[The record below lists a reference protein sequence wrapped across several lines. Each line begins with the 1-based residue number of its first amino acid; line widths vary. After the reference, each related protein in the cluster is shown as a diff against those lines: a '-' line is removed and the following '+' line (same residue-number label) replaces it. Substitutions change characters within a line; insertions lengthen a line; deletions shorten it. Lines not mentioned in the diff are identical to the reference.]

1 MIHPTLNWSLTMSRT
16 HTMIAAAVASAAFA
30 APAAAQQPRALP
42 APDATFEEPFS
53 SISGLRELSNGRVLI
68 ADARDKVLALVDLA
82 AQSSMP
88 IGREGSGPGEY
99 GLPMRL
105 FAAPNDTSYL
115 YDPLNQRYLL
125 VTADGKAI
133 DQFRVE
139 LDGEPTTGDTPQR
152 RPVGEAGRGAPAR
165 PAGAGRPGGPGGVR
179 FGFSMPSASD
189 AKGRLYFESAATTRN
204 EQGVPVPADSAALTR
219 WDRRTKAVDTLAWV
233 RLAKANVQVSG
244 SANNQ
249 RVMVGGANP
258 LAPRDAWVVFPDGR
272 VAVVRAEPYRVD
284 MIQPN
289 GSMMRGQPI
298 KYTPI
303 KFTEADRK
311 EEEALRNRA
320 RQNSMMVTMS
330 IGPGGTQRSAQMGPG
345 ANAPPLEPLTDWPE
359 VKPAFRPGMN
369 AAWARPDGELWIR
382 RMEPAGA
389 KGTLYDVFNAQGAL
403 THQVRVPEGWNVVGV
418 GRGTVYTTKADED
431 DLLYLQRHRM

>member
-1 MIHPTLNWSLTMSRT
+1 MSRT
-16 HTMIAAAVASAAFA
+16 HSMFAVAVATTAFA

-53 SISGLRELSNGRVLI
+53 SVSGLRELSNGRLLI
-68 ADARDKVLALVDLA
+68 ADARDKVFALVDLA
-82 AQSSMP
+82 AQTSTP
-88 IGREGSGPGEY
+88 IGREGGGPGEY

-125 VTADGKAI
+125 VTAEGKAV

-139 LDGEPTTGDTPQR
+139 LDGSPTPGDAPQR
-152 RPVGEAGRGAPAR
+152 RPVGEAPRGQAR
-165 PAGAGRPGGPGGVR
+165 PAAGPGGPGGAR
-179 FGFSMPSASD
+179 FGFSMPSGGD
-189 AKGRLYFESAATTRN
+189 AQGRLYFESPAVTPN
-204 EQGVPVPADSAALTR
+204 EQGIPVPGDSAALTR
-219 WDRRTKAVDTLAWV
+219 WDRRTKAIDTLAWV

-249 RVMVGGANP
+249 RVMVGGSNP
-258 LAPRDAWVVFPDGR
+258 LAPRDAWVAFPDGR

-289 GSMMRGQPI
+289 GTTVRGQTI
-298 KYTPI
+298 KYSPI

-320 RQNSMMVTMS
+320 RQNSMMVSMS
-330 IGPGGTQRSAQMGPG
+330 VGPGGTQRSAQMGPG
-345 ANAPPLEPLTDWPE
+345 ANAPPLEPLTDWPAM
-359 VKPAFRPGMN
+359 KPAFRPGQG
-369 AAWARPDGELWIR
+369 AALARHNGELWVR
-382 RMEPAGA
+382 RTEPAGA